1 MTDYLVKRIAQIVVT
16 LFIFLSLLFF
26 LILAQ
31 PGNYSDFAHAN
42 NSKFTAEDRRRID
55 ETFGTDKPV
64 WQQYLIHIRNY
75 STANMGISFA
85 FYPREVSD
93 VILERLPRTVMLFVT
108 AAVIS
113 FYLGFA
119 VGKVIAWRRGGVVE
133 YAATITGASLYT
145 VFTPWFATMVL
156 WVFTTKAGWFPTGKF
171 LDPKIWR
178 NIEIEADAVF
188 MRMIITAL
196 VISIVLLAVH
206 LSISRTSFSWRRWT
220 LPISFLLSI
229 TIMLIVWKMSG
240 IGFLA
245 FDILKHMVLPIGT
258 LTLISFGG
266 TMLLTRNS
274 MLETMREDFVLTAR
288 AKGLPAKVIRDKHV
302 ARNAM
307 LPVVTSFVFTLA
319 FAIDGGVIIETVF
332 SWPGIGQTMVSAVT
346 SRDIPL
352 AIGAF
357 VFTGFLVVSAHFVAD
372 LLHMYLHPRLRIK

>member
-1 MTDYLVKRIAQIVVT
+1 
-16 LFIFLSLLFF
+16 
-26 LILAQ
+26 
-31 PGNYSDFAHAN
+31 
-42 NSKFTAEDRRRID
+42 
-55 ETFGTDKPV
+55 
-64 WQQYLIHIRNY
+64 
-75 STANMGISFA
+75 
-85 FYPREVSD
+85 
-93 VILERLPRTVMLFVT
+93 
-108 AAVIS
+108 
-113 FYLGFA
+113 
-119 VGKVIAWRRGGVVE
+119 
-133 YAATITGASLYT
+133 
-145 VFTPWFATMVL
+145 
-156 WVFTTKAGWFPTGKF
+156 
-171 LDPKIWR
+171 
-178 NIEIEADAVF
+178 

-206 LSISRTSFSWRRWT
+206 ISISRTSFSWRRWAI
-220 LPISFLLSI
+220 PVSFLLSI

-372 LLHMYLHPRLRIK
+372 LLHMYLDPRLRIK